1 MKKITVIS
9 GSIRE
14 GRKSHFVAQ
23 FVNKRLND
31 IDEVNSHLLDLKEY
45 PFPIMEI
52 RMNLAES
59 PPHRM
64 KEFSDL
70 LSESDG
76 IIIVSPEY
84 KNGIPGALKNAL
96 DYLNPQIFKH
106 IPLGFVTV
114 SSGGFGGLYCLSQL
128 RLVGLALGGIPI
140 PEKLCVSIVQ
150 EVFDTSGMLRDKS
163 FSEKTVKFLHDFLWY
178 VQRLST

>member
-1 MKKITVIS
+1 MKKIIILS
-9 GSIRE
+9 GSIRD

-23 FVNKRLND
+23 YLQEKFLETD
-31 IDEVNSHLLDLKEY
+31 HINSTLLDLKEY

-52 RMNLAES
+52 RMNQTTE
-59 PPHRM
+59 PPE
-64 KEFSDL
+64 KLEEFSSL
-70 LSESDG
+70 LSKSDG

-96 DYLNPQIFKH
+96 DYLDPQIFKH
-106 IPLGFVTV
+106 IPLGIVTV

-140 PEKLCVSIVQ
+140 PEKLCISKVQ
-150 EVFDTSGMLRDKS
+150 EVFDTSGKLTDQS
-163 FSEKTVKFLHDFLWY
+163 FSEKATQFTNAFLWY
-178 VQRLST
+178 VKRLSD